1 MKKYIFLFLSF
12 LSFAVANTLDKIRK
26 THELVIG
33 VKYDAPP
40 FGFLDVDGKVKGFD
54 VDLAKYVADY
64 IRKKTG
70 LNFKVRFVQ
79 VTSKTRIPLLVNGNV
94 DLVAA
99 TMTAKVSRDETI
111 DFSIIYFV
119 DGAKLLVRKNSNIK
133 GVEDLVGKRVAV
145 VQGATTGE
153 KLKKVQP
160 KVRLVYFQ
168 EYPQAFLALKQRK
181 VDAVATDSSILAGLK
196 ASARHPERYK
206 IVGKAFSYEPYGMGI
221 RENDS
226 DFRDLVNWALMDAI
240 RSGNYFKIYNK
251 WFGPHSK
258 YHIPLTPDVKIF
270 LKMQCIPE

>member
-1 MKKYIFLFLSF
+1 MSF
-12 LSFAVANTLDKIRK
+12 LSFAIAGTLDKIRK

-64 IRKKTG
+64 IRKKTD
-70 LNFKVRFVQ
+70 LHFKVRFVQ
-79 VTSKTRIPLLVNGNV
+79 VTSKTRIPLLANGNV

-99 TMTAKVSRDETI
+99 TMTAKVSRDEAI

-119 DGAKLLVRKNSNIK
+119 DGAKLLVRSNSNIR
-133 GVEDLVGKRVAV
+133 GVEDLAGKRVAV

-153 KLKKVQP
+153 ELKKIQP

-181 VDAVATDSSILAGLK
+181 VDAVATDSSILAGLR

-206 IVGKAFSYEPYGMGI
+206 IVGKAFSYEPYGMGV

-226 DFRDLVNWALMDAI
+226 DFRDLVNWALMDSI
-240 RSGNYFKIYNK
+240 RTGKYFKIYNK
-251 WFGPHSK
+251 WFGTHSK
-258 YHIPLTPDVKIF
+258 YHIPLTPDVKMF

>member
-1 MKKYIFLFLSF
+1 MGKYIFLFLS
-12 LSFAVANTLDKIRK
+12 LISFTLANTLDKIRK

-54 VDLAKYVADY
+54 VDLSKYVADY

-70 LNFKVRFVQ
+70 FNFKVRFAQ

-240 RSGNYFKIYNK
+240 RNGNYFKIYNK
-251 WFGPHSK
+251 WFGPQSK
-258 YHIPLTPDVKIF
+258 YHIPLTPEVKIF
-270 LKMQCIPE
+270 LKMQCFPE